1 MLANVLLAIA
11 LCLFR
16 KKILNIFQI
25 YFYIE
30 FRHGGYCLNNIQ
42 SKLSE
47 DAQIYYKLKKCRS

>member
-11 LCLFR
+11 LCF
-16 KKILNIFQI
+16 KILNIFQI